1 MSEFPC
7 AVINGKVVEIRSEAR
22 TSLADFLRDS
32 CNLTGTRL
40 GCEHGVCGAC
50 TILVDDR
57 PVRSC
62 LTYAVQ
68 VEGCDVSTI
77 EGFDDDEIMQRLRNA
92 FAKHHALQ
100 CGFCTAGML
109 ISARDMIKRIGA
121 LSERRIREELAGN
134 LCRCTGY
141 AGIVEAIKEVSALF
155 QKPAQPPARRPDHA
169 PLTRG
174 LTTTHNT
181 RRSADVPSF
190 NQTASDIRLDWM
202 PKEGDFCVSQC
213 FITEHALEEV
223 WALFSQPELVVANLP
238 GAQLTAQN
246 GDRLEGRL
254 GVRMGPIRAEF
265 AGAAIYTRNETTKS
279 GCVVGGG
286 KDTLSGSRADG
297 RLTFALTAK
306 DAKSTQVEVKL
317 DFALLGP
324 LAQFSR
330 PALVRDFTGYIIGLF
345 AENVSR
351 TLDGGGTPTHQSLSA
366 GSIMWWWVCRLFRRR
381 P

>member
-1 MSEFPC
+1 M
-7 AVINGKVVEIRSEAR
+7 
-22 TSLADFLRDS
+22 SLADFLRDS
-32 CNLTGTRL
+32 CNLTGTHL

-68 VEGCDVSTI
+68 VEGCDVATI
-77 EGFDDDEIMQRLRNA
+77 ESFDDDQIMQRLRQA
-92 FAKHHALQ
+92 FTEHHALQ

-109 ISARDMIKRIGA
+109 ISGRDMIKRLGA
-121 LSERRIREELAGN
+121 ISERRIREELAGN

-141 AGIVEAIKEVSALF
+141 AGIVEAIKEVSAQF
-155 QKPAQPPARRPDHA
+155 PKPAQPTRRPDRA
-169 PLTRG
+169 SLTRG
-174 LTTTHNT
+174 GVITQNL
-181 RRSADVPSF
+181 RRPANVPSS

-202 PKEGDFCVSQC
+202 PKEGDFSVTRR
-213 FITEHALEEV
+213 FIMGHSVDEV
-223 WALFSQPELVVANLP
+223 WALFCKPESVAANLP

-246 GDRLEGRL
+246 GDRLEGRV
-254 GVRMGPIRAEF
+254 GIKMGAIRAEF
-265 AGAAIYTRNETTKS
+265 AGAAIYTRDETTKS
-279 GCVVGGG
+279 GAVVGGG

-297 RLTFALTAK
+297 RLTFKLTAN
-306 DAKSTQVEVKL
+306 DPRSTQVAVKL

-330 PALVRDFTGYIIGLF
+330 PALVEDFTGYIIGLF
-345 AENVSR
+345 AENIRR
-351 TLDGGGTPTHQSLSA
+351 TLDGGGTPTQQSLGI
-366 GSIMWWWVCRLFRRR
+366 GSIMWWWLRRLFRRQ